1 MFVVTCIYSAFLLLM
16 PYVDAQLK
24 SRLVNGTAPWNG
36 RLEILYNGTWG
47 TVCDDI
53 FGKEEAQVT
62 CRMLGFVRSQALVVA
77 SFMYGGGSGLII
89 LDDLMCTGEETS
101 LDQCDHRGFTENDC
115 SHSEDVGIICST
127 QPVKLRLRN
136 TQSSSPYK
144 GRAEMQIGG
153 GHWIELCTSD
163 NNMAKVVCR
172 QLGLSSHAAIFTN
185 ASVTEMSLYGE
196 RERLTPM
203 SMFICLGNETSLFE
217 CQQAADSTAGYYYR
231 FCDMDYIICDDSL
244 YLRILFDDY
253 SYPPLEGTNMSL
265 ECERAQSLQ
274 SNVDYW
280 WYKDSREVYLP
291 SFFEK
296 SLIFNKVTS
305 QHQGLRVQC
314 MARYNYNGLI
324 YREASDT
331 LVIQVCC
338 APTINSTDGPP
349 PALSSIGD
357 EGHLSIEMTAH
368 PTPHLINIT
377 YLGPVLNES
386 IEGKNIGN
394 STLVDCVANLV
405 SRASVTCS
413 ITIFNISQ
421 AAEGF
426 YKAIL
431 GNSLGH
437 LPFIF
442 KVNRNVDRTGE
453 RSSFLL
459 TVRGSSLGGAVTVIA
474 AAIFFICHWKR
485 RNKSCETRQTSS
497 ERKQSAGVRLEE
509 IPAGGVMNVYHE
521 EKTVD
526 RGKKTQNADKVDS
539 YPIYVNTAEL
549 AEEKDHIYS
558 NVGESGSG
566 RQRHE

>member
-47 TVCDDI
+47 TVCDDA
-53 FGKEEAQVT
+53 FGKEEAQVA
-62 CRMLGFVRSQALVVA
+62 CRMLGFVRSQALVVT
-77 SFMYGGGSGLII
+77 SFMYGEGSGLII

-101 LDQCDHRGFTENDC
+101 LDECDHRGFTENDC

-127 QPVKLRLRN
+127 QPVKLHLRN
-136 TQSSSPYK
+136 TQSSSLYK

-153 GHWIELCTSD
+153 GNWIELCTSYD
-163 NNMAKVVCR
+163 MAKVVCR
-172 QLGLSSHAAIFTN
+172 QLGLSSNAAIFTN

-196 RERLTPM
+196 RERLTVM

-231 FCDMDYIICDDSL
+231 FCNMYYNIICNDSL
-244 YLRILFDDY
+244 YTRILFDY
-253 SYPPLEGTNMSL
+253 HSYPPLEGTNMSL

-280 WYKDSREVYLP
+280 WYVYSREGTYRP
-291 SFFEK
+291 MGK
-296 SLIFNKVTS
+296 NLIFNKVIS

-314 MARYNYNGLI
+314 VARYNYNGVV
-324 YREASDT
+324 YREASDAF
-331 LVIQVCC
+331 VIQVCC
-338 APTINSTDGPP
+338 APTINSTNEPP

-386 IEGKNIGN
+386 IEGKNVGN

-413 ITIFNISQ
+413 ITVFNISQ

-426 YKAIL
+426 YKAIFS
-431 GNSLGH
+431 NSLGH

-485 RNKSCETRQTSS
+485 RNKSRVTRETLS

-526 RGKKTQNADKVDS
+526 SEKKTRNEEKVDS

-549 AEEKDHIYS
+549 AEENDHIYS
-558 NVGESGSG
+558 NVGVSGSG
-566 RQRHE
+566 RQRRE